1 MSLERIGI
9 VGDIHAETIRLEI
22 ALHFLHKKQ
31 VDCILCVGDVVDGL
45 GNVDAC
51 CELLRENEV
60 LIVRGNHDRWF
71 TESDMRDLPEATQG
85 DDVSATSKSF
95 IKLLPPTRTLETI
108 AGRLLLCHG
117 LGANDMQRLTAD
129 DYGYALEV
137 MEELH
142 TLIRNREYQF
152 VVNGHTH
159 RRMVRQFKHLSIIN
173 AGTLYYAHNPCIAI
187 ADFQANQ
194 VQFYDFQE
202 HDLVQSSELEKIT

>member
-51 CELLRENEV
+51 CELLRQNEV

-71 TESDMRDLPEATQG
+71 AERDMRDLPEATQW
-85 DDVSATSKSF
+85 DDVSTASKSF
-95 IKLLPPTRTLETI
+95 IKSLPPTRTLETI

-117 LGANDMQRLTAD
+117 LGANDMQPLTPD

-137 MEELH
+137 MEEFH

-159 RRMVRQFKHLSIIN
+159 RRMVRQFKYLSIIN
-173 AGTLYYAHNPCIAI
+173 AGTLYYAHKPCIAI
-187 ADFQANQ
+187 ADFRANQ

-202 HDLVQSSELEKIT
+202 QDLVQSSEPKKIT